1 MGTLNKINLQKTID
15 KYTATNQVKV
25 ENGNLEVL
33 EKDKKKADKIMWEL
47 AECSPQIALQMLG
60 GKQ

>member
-33 EKDKKKADKIMWEL
+33 EKDKKKADKIMW
-47 AECSPQIALQMLG
+47 
-60 GKQ
+60 

>member
-25 ENGNLEVL
+25 EKIKRKLIKLCGN
-33 EKDKKKADKIMWEL
+33 
-47 AECSPQIALQMLG
+47 
-60 GKQ
+60 

>member
-33 EKDKKKADKIMWEL
+33 EKDEKKADKIMWEL
-47 AECSPQIALQMLG
+47 AECSPQIALQMFG

>member
-47 AECSPQIALQMLG
+47 AEHSPQIALQMFG